1 MLQKF
6 LTYTGNQ
13 EGKKSNRKKQ
23 STLKQLFVLLKT
35 PSVFDRGKPDTLFKG
50 KNLPLKII

>member
-6 LTYTGNQ
+6 LTHTGNQ

-23 STLKQLFVLLKT
+23 NMLKQLFVLLKT
-35 PSVFDRGKPDTLFKG
+35 PSVWDRGKPDTLFKG